1 MVRSARHRPRSPLRS
16 LLTPVEIDSAPAP
29 AERERARLRVVLWT
43 MFNAVAGVILFSR
56 LPGSDGR
63 SAAAIGLL
71 NNAIL
76 VGYTLRRRDPVTAR
90 LLLFGLTT
98 GVAELAADAWLV
110 DVTRTLDYSVSHSA
124 MVWRSP
130 WWMVMAWEF
139 VALQF
144 GYIGLRLGERF
155 GARGFLLGGLLGAV
169 NVPFYEEMA
178 RRLGWWRYGGCPMLS
193 DTPYFI
199 ILGELLLLTS
209 FGVLA
214 RSVREG
220 PAWRVFAS
228 GVLAGASIFGSYA
241 LAWVLVGG

>member
-1 MVRSARHRPRSPLRS
+1 MSYD
-16 LLTPVEIDSAPAP
+16 EAPG
-29 AERERARLRVVLWT
+29 REGARLRVVLWT
-43 MFNAVAGVILFSR
+43 VFNAVAGVILLSR

-63 SAAAIGLL
+63 SAAGIGLL

-76 VGYTLRRRDPVTAR
+76 IGFTLRRRDPVMAR

-98 GVAELAADAWLV
+98 GVVELAADAWLV

-130 WWMVMAWEF
+130 WWMIMAWEV
-139 VALQF
+139 VAVQF

-169 NVPFYEEMA
+169 NIPFYEEMA

-199 ILGELLLLTS
+199 ILGELLLLTC

-214 RSVREG
+214 RSVRG
-220 PAWRVFAS
+220 GSAWRVFGS
-228 GVLAGASIFGSYA
+228 GVLAGASIFASYA
-241 LAWVLVGG
+241 VAWSLVGGGG